1 MVHIADTITKYLDCL
16 NLHLEKPSYNY
27 LEQICNAQLNTFP
40 FENFSK
46 ILYFRNHN
54 YNNFEIPSF
63 ELFIKNYSEYNFGG
77 TCYTLNSNLMIL
89 LRGIGFDCYHVMLGE
104 EHMGIIVKIDHERFY
119 IDCGAA
125 APFFKPVRFEN
136 NFENISSFGKDEV
149 YILPEEPQRNRYK
162 YVRYTNGNQSGKTW
176 HFNSRKEAK
185 VSDFNDV
192 IEKSNKHNAPFMTI
206 LRCQL
211 YQTRKQRSVS
221 LVNNKFGI
229 RYSNGETT
237 VKTLSSAEE
246 IRAVLSEEFLLPKL
260 PVKKAIEVL
269 KTLNIDIFAQSTN

>member
-1 MVHIADTITKYLDCL
+1 LANLTDSAIKYLDCL
-16 NLHLEKPSYNY
+16 NLHLEKPSYDY

-40 FENFSK
+40 FENISK
-46 ILYFRNHN
+46 LIYFRNHN
-54 YNNFEIPSF
+54 YNNFKIPSF
-63 ELFIKNYSEYNFGG
+63 ELFTKNFSEYNFGG

-89 LRGIGFDCYHVMLGE
+89 LREIGFDCYHVMLGE
-104 EHMGIIVKIDHERFY
+104 EHMGIIVKIDNERIY
-119 IDCGAA
+119 VDCGAA

-136 NFENISSFGKDEV
+136 DFENTSTFGKDEV
-149 YILPEEPQRNRYK
+149 YILPEEPQGNRYK
-162 YVRYTNGNQSGKTW
+162 YVRYTNGKQSGKTW

-192 IEKSNKHNAPFMTI
+192 IEKSNKPNALFMTI

-229 RYSNGETT
+229 RYSNGETF
-237 VKTLSSAEE
+237 VKTLSSPEE
-246 IRAVLSEEFLLPKL
+246 IRAVLSEEFMLPKL
-260 PVKKAIEVL
+260 PVTEAIEVL
-269 KTLNIDIFAQSTN
+269 KTLNIDIFAQSTK

>member
-1 MVHIADTITKYLDCL
+1 MSNITDSTTKYLDCL
-16 NLHLEKPSYNY
+16 NLDLEKPSYNY
-27 LEQICNAQLNTFP
+27 LEQICHAQLNIFP
-40 FENFSK
+40 FENISK
-46 ILYFRNHN
+46 LRFFRNHN

-63 ELFIKNYSEYNFGG
+63 ELFTKNYIEYNFGG

-89 LRGIGFDCYHVMLGE
+89 LREIGFDCHHVMLGE
-104 EHMGIIVKIDHERFY
+104 EHMGIIVRIDNERFY
-119 IDCGAA
+119 VDCGAA

-136 NFENISSFGKDEV
+136 NYENISPFGKDEV
-149 YILPEEPQRNRYK
+149 YIIPEEPQRNRYK
-162 YVRYTNGNQSGKTW
+162 YVRYTNGKQSGKTW
-176 HFNSRKEAK
+176 HFNSRKVAK

-192 IEKSNKHNAPFMTI
+192 IEKSNKPNAPFMTI

-229 RYSNGETT
+229 RYSNGETS
-237 VKTLSSAEE
+237 VETLSSPEE
-246 IRAVLSEEFLLPKL
+246 IRAVLSEEFSLPKI
-260 PVKKAIEVL
+260 PVIEAIEVL

>member
-1 MVHIADTITKYLDCL
+1 MDCL
-16 NLHLEKPSYNY
+16 NLHLEKPTYHY

-40 FENFSK
+40 FENISK
-46 ILYFRNHN
+46 LLYFKDHH

-63 ELFIKNYSEYNFGG
+63 ELFTKNFNKYNFGG
-77 TCYTLNSNLMIL
+77 TCYTLNSNLLVL

-104 EHMGIIVKIDHERFY
+104 EHMGIIVKIDNERFY

-136 NFENISSFGKDEV
+136 FKNISFFGKDEV
-149 YILPEEPQRNRYK
+149 FILPEEPQRDRYK
-162 YVRYTNGNQSGKTW
+162 YVRYTNGIQSGKTW
-176 HFNSRKEAK
+176 HFDSRKEAK
-185 VSDFNDV
+185 VRDFHDV
-192 IEKSNKHNAPFMTI
+192 IERSNKPNAPFMTI

-229 RYSNGETT
+229 RYSNGETS
-237 VKTLSSAEE
+237 VKTLSSSEE
-246 IRAVLSEEFLLPKL
+246 IRAVVSEEFMLPKL
-260 PVKKAIEVL
+260 PIKDAIDVL